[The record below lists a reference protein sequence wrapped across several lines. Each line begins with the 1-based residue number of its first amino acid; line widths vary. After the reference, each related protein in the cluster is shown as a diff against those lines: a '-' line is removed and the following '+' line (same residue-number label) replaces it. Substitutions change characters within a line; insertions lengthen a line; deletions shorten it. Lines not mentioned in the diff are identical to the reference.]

1 MGGAR
6 LEEQLRLYF
15 PLLEEGKVW
24 GLVFC
29 SNTTGDADTEANR
42 VLKRLVAEYKDREI
56 KGT

>member
-1 MGGAR
+1 M
-6 LEEQLRLYF
+6 EEQLRLYF